1 MFPQHWVVLCLCF
14 AGSWLLRVLFSHWV
28 VFVFLFCS
36 VFCFHWKPPV
46 AAPTLYKEVRRR
58 ANQLLCRSKPVWGT
72 HGRSLYR
79 HVGRPLSVPFYIS
92 HAFSFVVVWGLTLLY
107 IISSISWIAKT
118 CTCYHIFT
126 RWGGDDQKIF
136 LWMGTHSNFPILN
149 VKSDL
154 QGLLQAQPCKALLS
168 SQTGRVLTQL
178 NVF

>member
-1 MFPQHWVVLCLCF
+1 MYFSC
-14 AGSWLLRVLFSHWV
+14 SWNSSSLSRLVIRRCSW
-28 VFVFLFCS
+28 CS
-36 VFCFHWKPPV
+36 VFALGGVCISVLLCVLFPLE
-46 AAPTLYKEVRRR
+46 APTLYREVRRR

-118 CTCYHIFT
+118 CTCNHIFT

-136 LWMGTHSNFPILN
+136 LWMGTHSICPILN